1 MRPLIVLLCLAPF
14 LEVSAFDPSQQD
26 DSQGVVRC
34 FAAPSNPVV
43 AESQEGTIRPIEDE
57 TIALLGGTMVTQMEA
72 HGFFESAIQVAFPE
86 HRLQVRN
93 LGWSGD
99 TVYRQQRP
107 MYFYTEKGDGAEGSL
122 PDQREKIVPGTIV
135 VAFGRMESLDG
146 VASLESFKD
155 AYRGLL
161 QSLGKLSGRL
171 VVVEPV
177 AFAAVGPASELA
189 KERNAVLALYQEEI
203 RKLAEDCGARY
214 VRMSGFVAA
223 DFARNGL
230 DLSEAG
236 QLRLAEQLAV
246 VWGASVNRAPALLEA
261 IREKDQ
267 LWNQYHRPTNWAF
280 LFGDRQHV
288 PSSRDHEDPS
298 QRWFVKEIQALPALI
313 SAADSVIWIQAKG
326 AGR

>member
-1 MRPLIVLLCLAPF
+1 MI
-14 LEVSAFDPSQQD
+14 
-26 DSQGVVRC
+26 
-34 FAAPSNPVV
+34 
-43 AESQEGTIRPIEDE
+43 
-57 TIALLGGTMVTQMEA
+57 TQMET
-72 HGFFESAIQVAFPE
+72 HGFLESALQVAFPD

-93 LGWSGD
+93 LGWPGD

-122 PDQREKIVPGTIV
+122 PDQREKVVPGTIV

-146 VASLESFKD
+146 AASLESFKN

-171 VVVEPV
+171 VVVEPLP
-177 AFAAVGPASELA
+177 FASAGPAAELA
-189 KERNAVLALYQEEI
+189 DERNAVLALYQEEV
-203 RKLAEDCGARY
+203 RKLAEAGGARY
-214 VRMSGFVAA
+214 VRMSGFGPD
-223 DFARNGL
+223 DFARNGI

-236 QLRLAEQLAV
+236 QFRLAEQLAV
-246 VWGASVNRAPALLEA
+246 VWGASVDRAPALLEA

-267 LWNQYHRPTNWAF
+267 LWSQYHRPTNWAF

-288 PSSRDHEDPS
+288 PSSRDNKDS
-298 QRWFVKEIQALPALI
+298 NQRWFVEEIQSLPGLI
-313 SAADSVIWIQAKG
+313 SAADSVIWTQAKG